1 MANQIQQ
8 LDGQAVTN
16 FELNLPQQ
24 PTLPLTSGIVTYLG
38 SDLVEDVFG
47 RKEYR
52 HKFSTLIPEFVN
64 DILRTAMA
72 SGSPTFRFRLG
83 LGNPQQTFWLP
94 WQDHFV
100 VHYGAIVE
108 GISKQAGHTLE
119 ITTSDAL
126 FNIARANKTVAH
138 KGTIS
143 SIVAAIAD
151 ENQIEAV
158 IEETSGQYLFV
169 QNFIDDA
176 TFIRDR
182 LVRRSVNAKGRGNYL
197 FFIIDNVLH
206 FHSPDYQTAVKEIQY
221 YQEPG
226 SNLIQVDRSQ
236 QLWDEGVSGTR
247 IIVYDP
253 LTGET
258 RETLSDPSRALRYA
272 KGIYQLSAVKGGER
286 NIFYH
291 LGANR
296 PDEAKAIGQNTY
308 EHARLNTFELNVDF
322 DKNIS
327 TRTGDIVNLVVTPQ
341 SQKTSPWSGFYLV
354 AGTVYTIKNN
364 AVVMKLILRR
374 GEIQPDLSNVVTQ
387 AANRQLVPQAEAP
400 GQDIN
405 LAEAQ
410 SSILTKGA
418 GDQQSDSNFSKI
430 QNPNTP
436 LG

>member
-16 FELNLPQQ
+16 FEIVLPQQ

-38 SDLVEDVFG
+38 SDLIEDVFG

-64 DILRTAMA
+64 DILRTTMA
-72 SGSPTFRFRLG
+72 SGTPAFRFRLG
-83 LGNPQQTFWLP
+83 LGNPQQTQWLP
-94 WQDHFV
+94 WQEHV
-100 VHYGAIVE
+100 IVHYGAIVE

-126 FNIARANKTVAH
+126 FKIGRANKTVAH
-138 KGTIS
+138 KGSIS
-143 SIVAAIAD
+143 SIVATIAQQ
-151 ENQIEAV
+151 NQLQAV

-169 QNFIDDA
+169 QNFIDDVQ
-176 TFIRDR
+176 FIRER
-182 LVRRSVNAKGRGNYL
+182 LVRRAVNLKGRGNFL
-197 FFIIDNVLH
+197 FYILDNVLH
-206 FHSPDYQTAVKEIQY
+206 FHSPDYQTSVKEVQY
-221 YQEPG
+221 YQQPG
-226 SNLIQVDRSQ
+226 SDLVQVDRSQ
-236 QLWDEGVSGTR
+236 QGWDEGIAGTR
-247 IIVYDP
+247 VVVYDP

-258 RETLSDPSRALRYA
+258 REVVSDPSRSLRYA
-272 KGIYQLSAVKGGER
+272 KGIYQLDSVVGGQR

-296 PDEAKAIGQNTY
+296 PDEAKVIGQNTY

-327 TRTGDIVNLVVTPQ
+327 IRTGDIINLVVTQQ
-341 SQKTSPWSGFYLV
+341 SQKTSPWSGLYLV
-354 AGTVYTIKNN
+354 AGTVYTIANN

-387 AANRQLVPQAEAP
+387 VANRQLVPQAQAQ

>member
-8 LDGQAVTN
+8 LEGQAVVN
-16 FELNLPQQ
+16 FELSLPQQ
-24 PTLPLTSGIVTYLG
+24 PVLPLTSGIVTYSG
-38 SDLVEDVFG
+38 SELVEDVFG

-72 SGSPTFRFRLG
+72 SGTPAFRFRLG
-83 LGNPQQTFWLP
+83 LGNPQQTMWLP
-94 WQDHFV
+94 WQEHFIV
-100 VHYGAIVE
+100 QYGAVTE

-119 ITTSDAL
+119 VTTSDAL
-126 FNIARANKTVAH
+126 FKIARANKTIAH
-138 KGTIS
+138 KGLIS
-143 SIVAAIAD
+143 SIVAFIAAQN
-151 ENQIEAV
+151 ELEAV
-158 IEETSGQYLFV
+158 IEETSGQYLFI
-169 QNFIDDA
+169 QNFIDDVQ
-176 TFIRDR
+176 FIRER
-182 LVRRSVNAKGRGNYL
+182 LVRRAVNPKGRGNYL
-197 FFIIDNVLH
+197 FYILDNVLH
-206 FHSPDYQTAVKEIQY
+206 FHSPDYQTTVKEVQY
-221 YQEPG
+221 FQQPG
-226 SNLIQVDRSQ
+226 SNLVQVDRSQ

-247 IIVYDP
+247 TIVYDP

-258 RETLSDPSRALRYA
+258 KEILSDAARALRYA
-272 KGIYQLSAVKGGER
+272 KGIYALDSVVGGQR

-296 PDEAKAIGQNTY
+296 PDDAKAIGQNTY

-322 DKNIS
+322 DKNI
-327 TRTGDIVNLVVTPQ
+327 TVRTGDIINLVVTQQ
-341 SQKTSPWSGFYLV
+341 SQKTSPWSGLYLV
-354 AGTVYTIKNN
+354 AGTVYTISAN

-387 AANRQLVPQAEAP
+387 AANRQLVPQAQAP

-405 LAEAQ
+405 LAEAK

-430 QNPNTP
+430 QSPNTP